1 MTTAFQESPLP
12 DVVPIRSG
20 LMADRLADANVPL
33 LGGSA
38 PSTRRSGAARRST
51 FVPPPPPDAPPPLPA
66 PPPPPPGPPAPPR
79 RSTFVPPLSE
89 RMLVPVA
96 TACLATGGV
105 ALAVGVTMLL

>member
-1 MTTAFQESPLP
+1 MTTAFEESPLP

-33 LGGSA
+33 LGGPA
-38 PSTRRSGAARRST
+38 PSTRRSGAA
-51 FVPPPPPDAPPPLPA
+51 
-66 PPPPPPGPPAPPR
+66 R